1 VKNRFHFS
9 IKTVFIILILIAISA
24 TIVVTIVLSYNSKNE
39 LIFNES
45 KKYFEQSKRVAQT
58 IFDYEVEKIS
68 SVVNSIT
75 FSSTEL
81 EHIRNNR
88 MDIIENRLNAT
99 MPKSLHFTAILPTAD
114 ATRIATGG
122 FFLYDIAPLIEQLK
136 KIKVATLQKRLMHLK
151 THNGDLL
158 FIIITKAIVD
168 KVTGEVIALFAG
180 GVELKNNTR
189 LFYDIKQN
197 SRLDKISILHGNIE
211 VLSSADSVIDLQY
224 LNEFNQLRYEKNGV
238 ISYRSP
244 LLFNEMPS
252 ALNIKMAISNESFEV
267 TRDWVYK
274 DLSISAIVAVLIL
287 GVFTYFINRL
297 FIKPIEQLKVYAKE
311 SLQNRSGQLN
321 QLDLKIVEYQELANY
336 LQTLF
341 TQLLQNQNK
350 LIDAKNK
357 INEDI
362 RIIKTLNDTLEVKV
376 KEKTKALQLLNNN
389 LQQKVEQE
397 VENNRKKDQQLIQQS
412 RYAALGEMI
421 GNIAHQWRQPLSAI
435 STTASASKLEV
446 SVDIASKEDVLKSYD
461 NILHY
466 VHFLN
471 QTIEDF
477 RGFFRKD
484 LVQEEFN
491 IIDSINNT
499 LKIVNASFKD
509 NEIKIMTHFTHETLL
524 AKGSSSELSQVFINI
539 LNNAKD
545 IMVEKKIKDK
555 KLSIF
560 ATLKNENSVVYILD
574 NGGGIPSHLI
584 EKVFDPYFTTKHK
597 SQGTGIGLYMSKE
610 IIEKKY
616 NGFLSVFNET
626 LLVQQEQLQGANFKI
641 EIPRLA

>member
-1 VKNRFHFS
+1 VNKKRFHFS
-9 IKTVFIILILIAISA
+9 IKTIFIFLLLIATSI
-24 TIVVTIVLSYNSKNE
+24 TILVTLVLSYNSKNE

-75 FSSTEL
+75 FSSSEI
-81 EHIRNNR
+81 EHIKNNN
-88 MDIIENRLNAT
+88 MEVIENRLNAT
-99 MPKSLHFTAILPTAD
+99 MPKSLHFTAILPTSND
-114 ATRIATGG
+114 AKIATGG
-122 FFLYDIAPLIEQLK
+122 FFLYDIAPLIDQLK

-151 THNGDLL
+151 TYYGDLL
-158 FIIITKAIVD
+158 FIIVTKAIVD
-168 KVTGEVIALFAG
+168 KKTGEVIALFAG

-197 SRLDKISILHGNIE
+197 SRLDKISILYGNTE
-211 VLSSADSVIDLQY
+211 VLSSEESIIDLQY
-224 LNEFNQLRYEKNGV
+224 LNEFNALRYEKNGV
-238 ISYRSP
+238 ISYRSS

-252 ALNIKMAISNESFEV
+252 SLNIKMAISNDSFEV
-267 TRDWVYK
+267 TKNWVYK
-274 DLSISAIVAVLIL
+274 DLSISVIVALLIL
-287 GVFTYFINRL
+287 GIFTYFINKL
-297 FIKPIEQLKVYAKE
+297 FIKPIEHLKVYAKE
-311 SLQNRSGQLN
+311 SLQNRSGRLN
-321 QLDLKIVEYQELANY
+321 QLSLSVIEYQELANH
-336 LQTLF
+336 LQILF

-362 RIIKTLNDTLEVKV
+362 KIIKTLNDTLEMKV
-376 KEKTKALQLLNNN
+376 QEKTNALQLLNSN

-435 STTASASKLEV
+435 STTASASKVEV
-446 SVDIASKEDVLKSYD
+446 SIDIASKEDIIKSYD

-466 VHFLN
+466 VQFLN

-491 IIDSINNT
+491 IIDSIHNT

-509 NEIKIMTHFTHETLL
+509 NEIKIITHFKHAPLL
-524 AKGSSSELSQVFINI
+524 TKGSSSELSQVFINI

-545 IMVEKKIKDK
+545 IMLEKEIQDKKI
-555 KLSIF
+555 SIV
-560 ATLKNENSVVYILD
+560 ASIENGYNVVYIID

-584 EKVFDPYFTTKHK
+584 QKVFDPYFTTKHQ

-616 NGFLSVFNET
+616 NGFLSVENKTLELNNE
-626 LLVQQEQLQGANFKI
+626 VFKGANFKI
-641 EIPRLA
+641 QIS